1 MNIGSV
7 VSLQSIRDLLLPGL
21 LLYASYVLTGS
32 LGLSIS
38 PVHDFAALV
47 WPPAGIAVAALLL
60 WSNRLWPVV
69 FLAAFTV
76 NFLNDAPV
84 LVAAGIA
91 AGNTLEA
98 LTASY
103 LMHRIGFERWFGRL
117 RDSLGF
123 IILAA
128 IWATTISATTGTGS
142 LALGGLIPASDILLT
157 WLVWWVGDIMGV
169 LIIAPLILTWLSGR
183 AFNWTAVEMA
193 ERVAILTSIAVIT
206 LLVSWVPFIQA
217 SPVSLFFV
225 LIIPLIWAG
234 LRAGPRIVT
243 LGIFLTAAIVLT
255 GLLQTSD
262 GVSLQD
268 LLLTQLFIGTITI
281 VFLIFT
287 SAVEE
292 RKNAINA
299 LRKHVVNLEDALKE
313 ISYQDEAK
321 NEFLALLAHE
331 LRNPLAPIV
340 SSVELIKLEKGLD
353 TPVRRVI
360 RTIDEHINT
369 LVRLVDDLLDTSR
382 ISQKK
387 LKLQREPVELQR
399 VMRRCMAVV
408 EPLMKS
414 RGHTFTASIPPEPLW
429 LEADPV
435 RLEQIVVNILNNAAK
450 YTENGGKVDLQVRV
464 IDGAVE
470 IRVRDTGIG
479 IPANMLDKIFEPF
492 LQVERRDRLNAG
504 IGIGLALTKYLTEM
518 HGGMI
523 EAYSSGE
530 GQGSEFVVVLP
541 LLPSAPP
548 PQPRQTESTGR
559 KAMSSPLRV
568 LVVDDNEAAAKTL
581 GKLLTMRGHTVE
593 MVFTGRDAMDA
604 ERAFKPDVVLLDV
617 GLPDIDGYEVARR
630 LRAQHTTATLVA
642 VTGYGAEKDKEQALE
657 AGFSHHLVKPV
668 GLAELESI
676 FKNLHPVRNK
686 PRK

>member
-1 MNIGSV
+1 MNIGSFYP
-7 VSLQSIRDLLLPGL
+7 SHYFRDLLLPAL
-21 LLYASYVLTGS
+21 FTFAAYMLTGS
-32 LGLSIS
+32 LGLSIY
-38 PVHDFAALV
+38 PAHEFASLV

-60 WSNRLWPVV
+60 WGNRLWPVIL
-69 FLAAFTV
+69 LAAFAV
-76 NFLNDAPV
+76 NFFNGAPI
-84 LVAAGIA
+84 LVCAGIA
-91 AGNTLEA
+91 VGNTLEA

-103 LMHRIGFERWFGRL
+103 LMRRIGFQNWFGRL

-128 IWATTISATTGTGS
+128 FWATTVSATMGIGS
-142 LALGGLIPASDILLT
+142 LALGGLVPTVDLLST
-157 WLVWWVGDIMGV
+157 WFTWWVGDVMSV
-169 LIIAPLILTWLSGR
+169 LVVAPLLITWLSGR
-183 AFNWTAVEMA
+183 PFSKNPAEIA

-206 LLVSWVPFIQA
+206 LLVSWAPFNQIGTM
-217 SPVSLFFV
+217 SLLYI

-243 LGIFLTAAIVLT
+243 LGIFLTCVI
-255 GLLQTSD
+255 GLAGLI
-262 GVSLQD
+262 GNGLAVSTQSI
-268 LLLTQLFIGTITI
+268 LLTQLLLGTITI

-292 RKNAINA
+292 RKDAIAA
-299 LRKHVVNLEDALKE
+299 LRKHVINLEDAVKE
-313 ISYQDEAK
+313 ISYQDQAK
-321 NEFLALLAHE
+321 DEFLALLAHE

-340 SSVELIKLEKGLD
+340 SSIELIKLEKGLD
-353 TPVRRVI
+353 TPLRRVV

-414 RGHTFTASIPPEPLW
+414 RGHHFTASIPPEPLW

-450 YTENGGKVDLQVRV
+450 YTEQGGAIDLRVRV
-464 IDGAVE
+464 ADGSVE
-470 IRVRDTGIG
+470 VRVRDNGIG
-479 IPANMLDKIFEPF
+479 IPATMLEKIFEPF
-492 LQVERRDRLNAG
+492 LQLERKNRLNAG

-518 HGGMI
+518 HGGII
-523 EAYSSGE
+523 EAYSPGE
-530 GQGSEFVVVLP
+530 GQGSEFMVTLP

-548 PQPRQTESTGR
+548 PQPKQNDPLSRR
-559 KAMSSPLRV
+559 SPGGPLKI
-568 LVVDDNEAAAKTL
+568 LVVDDNEPAANAL
-581 GKLLTMRGHTVE
+581 SKLLSMRGHTVD
-593 MVFTGRDAMDA
+593 VVYTGEGAV
-604 ERAFKPDVVLLDV
+604 ERVPTFKPDVVLLDV

-630 LRAQHTTATLVA
+630 LRTAKTTATLIA
-642 VTGYGAEKDKEQALE
+642 VTGYGADKDKDEALA
-657 AGFSHHLVKPV
+657 AGFSFHLVKPV
-668 GLAELESI
+668 GLAELEVI
-676 FKNLHPVRNK
+676 FKQLHQGIR
-686 PRK
+686 RKK

>member
-1 MNIGSV
+1 MNIGGV
-7 VSLQSIRDLLLPGL
+7 FSLQTIRDLLLPGL
-21 LLYASYVLTGS
+21 LLYALYVLTGS

-38 PVHDFAALV
+38 PVYDFAALV

-60 WSNRLWPVV
+60 WSNRLWPVI

-76 NFLNDAPV
+76 NFFNEAPI

-91 AGNTLEA
+91 LGNTLEA
-98 LTASY
+98 VTASY
-103 LMHRIGFERWFGRL
+103 LMRRIGFERWFGRL
-117 RDSLGF
+117 RDSLSF

-128 IWATTISATTGTGS
+128 LWATTISATMGTGS
-142 LALGGLIPASDILLT
+142 LALSGLIPTTDILTT
-157 WLVWWVGDIMGV
+157 WLIWWVGDIMGV
-169 LIIAPLILTWLSGR
+169 LIIAPLILTWFSGR
-183 AFNWTAVEMA
+183 PFNWSPAELA

-255 GLLQTSD
+255 GILQNNNGTN
-262 GVSLQD
+262 LQE
-268 LLLTQLFIGTITI
+268 LLLTQLFIGTLTI

-360 RTIDEHINT
+360 RTIDEHITT

-414 RGHTFTASIPPEPLW
+414 RGHKFTASIPPQPLW

-435 RLEQIVVNILNNAAK
+435 RLEQIVVNVLNNAAK
-450 YTENGGKVDLQVRV
+450 YTENGGVIDLQVRMV
-464 IDGAVE
+464 DGAVE
-470 IRVRDTGIG
+470 IRVRDSGIG
-479 IPANMLDKIFEPF
+479 IPANMLNRIFEPF
-492 LQVERRDRLNAG
+492 LQVERKGRLNAG

-523 EAYSSGE
+523 EAYSAGE
-530 GQGSEFVVVLP
+530 GHGSEFVVILP
-541 LLPSAPP
+541 LLPTAPP
-548 PQPRQTESTGR
+548 PQHKQSDTSAR
-559 KAMSSPLRV
+559 KSAGSPLRI

-581 GKLLTMRGHTVE
+581 SKLLTLRGHTVE
-593 MVFTGRDAMDA
+593 MVFTGTEAVA
-604 ERAFKPDVVLLDV
+604 KESAFKPDVVLLDV

-630 LRAQHTTATLVA
+630 LHTQHTTATLVA
-642 VTGYGAEKDKEQALE
+642 VTGYGAEKDKERALE
-657 AGFSHHLVKPV
+657 AGFDHHLVKPV
-668 GLAELESI
+668 GLAELEDI
-676 FKNLHPVRNK
+676 FKNLHQGIR
-686 PRK
+686 RKK